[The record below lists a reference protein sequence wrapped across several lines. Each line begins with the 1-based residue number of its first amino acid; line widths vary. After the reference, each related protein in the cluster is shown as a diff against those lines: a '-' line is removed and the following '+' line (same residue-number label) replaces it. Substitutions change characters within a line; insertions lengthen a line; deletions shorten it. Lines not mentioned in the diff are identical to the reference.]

1 VGGIAVSI
9 RVGARRY
16 RVAIIAAAAFL
27 VLVLAFPAVAP
38 KAGRSFVDQV
48 KTMLLVL
55 PPIFLLL
62 GLLDVWVPR
71 KTLMKYMGPRSGL
84 KGPLIAFALGSA
96 AAGPLYGA
104 FPVSAILMRK
114 GASFT
119 NILIFV
125 GAWST
130 TKIPMFLF
138 EMHALG
144 TRFAVARL
152 LIDVPG
158 IVLIALALKA
168 IIPAREVVRLYA
180 AVESMDG
187 PKK

>member
-1 VGGIAVSI
+1 MNIRSLAKRYLVS
-9 RVGARRY
+9 A
-16 RVAIIAAAAFL
+16 IAAAAFV
-27 VLVLAFPAVAP
+27 VLVIAFPTVGAQ
-38 KAGRSFVDQV
+38 AGRSLVDQL

-62 GLLDVWVPR
+62 GLLDVWVP
-71 KTLMKYMGPRSGL
+71 KKMLMKYMGPQSGL
-84 KGPLIAFALGSA
+84 TGPLIAFVLGSV

-104 FPVSAILMRK
+104 FPVSAVLMKK

-119 NILIFV
+119 NILIFI

-152 LIDVPG
+152 VIDIPG
-158 IVLIALALKA
+158 ILIIAFALKA
-168 IIPAREVVRLYA
+168 IIPAREVARLYA
-180 AVESMDG
+180 AVESMG
-187 PKK
+187 TPEE